1 MLRNRQEAIESLDFY
16 PLLDLA
22 SYAGISN
29 RTISTA
35 PFSMFWKMQ
44 FSSLNLSG
52 FNTLMPVP
60 LQLIIELFSR
70 VMIDL
75 KPPSTP

>member
-1 MLRNRQEAIESLDFY
+1 MLRNRLEAIESLDFC
-16 PLLDLA
+16 PLLDLV

-52 FNTLMPVP
+52 FKTLMPVP

-70 VMIDL
+70 AMIDL